1 MPTAEPGC
9 TAWGPLFA
17 YLESKLNCV
26 LQKLSRKICDRY
38 GRHHLNDEKHPYA
51 FRTGKGGNSGL
62 SRSVTY
68 GAGHDSGA
76 PAADRPA
83 SYFSAADTYWRL
95 ARPFHSAAAAGRS
108 PSFSSRR
115 DCNARIVC

>member
-1 MPTAEPGC
+1 MLTAEPGC
-9 TAWGPLFA
+9 AAWVPLFA

-26 LQKLSRKICDRY
+26 LQKLSRKICGPY

-68 GAGHDSGA
+68 RPGHDCGLP
-76 PAADRPA
+76 PAR
-83 SYFSAADTYWRL
+83 SVHRL
-95 ARPFHSAAAAGRS
+95 RLGDPRLI
-108 PSFSSRR
+108 RR
-115 DCNARIVC
+115 EANAMPGLNA

>member
-1 MPTAEPGC
+1 MLTAEPGC
-9 TAWGPLFA
+9 AALVPLFA

-26 LQKLSRKICDRY
+26 LQKLSRKICGPY

-68 GAGHDSGA
+68 RPGHDSGLPPARSVHRLRLVDPRLFRGA
-76 PAADRPA
+76 PIGRPGVSA
-83 SYFSAADTYWRL
+83 SRVSRTR
-95 ARPFHSAAAAGRS
+95 HSA
-108 PSFSSRR
+108 PSDSASLP
-115 DCNARIVC
+115 